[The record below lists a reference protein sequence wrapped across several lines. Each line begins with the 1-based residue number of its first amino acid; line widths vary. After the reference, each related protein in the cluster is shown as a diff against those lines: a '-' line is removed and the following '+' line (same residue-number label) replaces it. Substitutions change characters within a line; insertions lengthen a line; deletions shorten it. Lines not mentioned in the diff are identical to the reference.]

1 MLRATCVCVMFA
13 GLLCAGCAKVQRT
26 LSINSDPPGAVL
38 IMNDQEV
45 GRTPV
50 TRDFIWYGWYDVILR
65 KEGYKTLKTRAKII
79 APAWQWPPIDL
90 LADFS
95 PARLKDRHQL
105 SFKLE
110 PEDEPPSDDDMLGR
124 AEQMRLQL
132 ESSANTRNPSTRPVT
147 MPATTQWTTGPATT
161 ESSTEPSTTQSTTG
175 QSTTGPATTQSTTA
189 PTTAP
194 STAPARPA
202 PTTRPSFL

>member
-1 MLRATCVCVMFA
+1 MLRATWFCVIVA
-13 GLLCAGCAKVQRT
+13 GLLCVGCARVQRT
-26 LSINSDPPGAVL
+26 VSIDSDPPGAVL
-38 IMNDQEV
+38 LMNDQEV

-50 TRDFIWYGWYDVILR
+50 TRDFVWYGWYDVILR

-79 APAWQWPPIDL
+79 APAWQWPPFDL

-95 PARLKDRHQL
+95 PARLKDKHQL

-110 PEDEPPSDDDMLGR
+110 PEDEPPTTEDMLGR
-124 AEQMRLQL
+124 AEQMRVQLQ
-132 ESSANTRNPSTRPVT
+132 SSPFTRNPATRPVT

-161 ESSTEPSTTQSTTG
+161 QSSTEPSTTESTTGPSTTQSTTG
-175 QSTTGPATTQSTTA
+175 PTSG

-194 STAPARPA
+194 KPPPTTQ